1 MESHAQMAVFLGP
14 QKETFLSVDTDA
26 PACLTIVQ
34 KNHLTE
40 SFHPTSGTLKTNRT
54 IFKTQNNKPGP
65 EHSNCYDPKLE
76 SCDWLTILRL
86 WKSHIALLSGQALE
100 TVSLAFLIL

>member
-1 MESHAQMAVFLGP
+1 MDSHAQMAVFLGP
-14 QKETFLSVDTDA
+14 RKEVFRSVDMHA
-26 PACLTIVQ
+26 SACLTIVQ

-40 SFHPTSGTLKTNRT
+40 SFHPASGTLKTNRT
-54 IFKTQNNKPGP
+54 IFKTENNKPRL

-76 SCDWLTILRL
+76 NCDWLTILRL

>member
-40 SFHPTSGTLKTNRT
+40 SFDPTSGTLK
-54 IFKTQNNKPGP
+54 NKP
-65 EHSNCYDPKLE
+65 H
-76 SCDWLTILRL
+76 
-86 WKSHIALLSGQALE
+86 H
-100 TVSLAFLIL
+100 F